1 VKIVL
6 AYSGGLDTSVL
17 LKQFV
22 DAGHQVVAMTANLG
36 ESDMVAGEGSQDA
49 LDAVRQKALK
59 LGAVDAV
66 LIDARERFISDY
78 AYPALAANALYQGVY
93 PLSAALS
100 RPLIADLLVETAAEY
115 GADAVAHGCTG
126 KGNDQVRIEV
136 GVRAK
141 APHLK
146 TLAPLRDKP
155 LSRPDA
161 IAYAQAHGVP
171 IAHTAAK
178 PYSVDANLWGRSIE
192 AGVLENP
199 WNAPPDDA
207 YAWSVAPE
215 TAPAN
220 GTVVVISFKHGWPT
234 LRQAQGDNGG
244 PGGIGRG
251 DNGLSGV
258 SGRGELDGAEMVFE
272 LNKIAGANGVG
283 RIDMIEDRVVGL
295 KSREVYEC
303 PGSVTLI
310 EAHKAL
316 ERLVLTRDELRLK
329 AALDQ
334 KYAELIYD
342 AQWSAPLRLALDAFN
357 AKLAERMTGD
367 VRVRLIRGRAVVT
380 GSRSPFALY
389 DESLAT
395 YGAGDTFRHDAAGG
409 FIQIHGLPVAAGA
422 AKAAEAAERATPQI
436 A

>member
-1 VKIVL
+1 MKIVL

-17 LKQFV
+17 LKKYIE
-22 DAGHQVVAMTANLG
+22 AGHEVVAMTANLG
-36 ESDMVAGEGSQDA
+36 ESDMVAGDGSQDA
-49 LDAVRQKALK
+49 LEAVRRKALM
-59 LGAVDAV
+59 LGAKDAV
-66 LIDARERFISDY
+66 LIDARERFIADY
-78 AYPALAANALYQGVY
+78 AFKALAANARYQGVY

-100 RPLIADLLVETAAEY
+100 RPLIADLLVETAAQY
-115 GADAVAHGCTG
+115 GFDAVAHGCTG

-146 TLAPLRDKP
+146 TLAPLRETP

-161 IAYAQAHGVP
+161 IAYAQSHGVP
-171 IAHTAAK
+171 ISQTTAK

-199 WNAPPDDA
+199 WNAPPEDA
-207 YAWSVAPE
+207 YDW
-215 TAPAN
+215 TATP
-220 GTVVVISFKHGWPT
+220 GTEPQS
-234 LRQAQGDNGG
+234 
-244 PGGIGRG
+244 
-251 DNGLSGV
+251 
-258 SGRGELDGAEMVFE
+258 GAEIVIAFERGVPSIDRAVGAQMVFD

-310 EAHKAL
+310 EAHVAL

-329 AALDQ
+329 AQLDQ
-334 KYAELIYD
+334 KYTELIYD
-342 AQWSAPLRLALDAFN
+342 GQWSTPLRGGLDAFN
-357 AKLAERMTGD
+357 AHVAQRMTGE
-367 VRVRLIRGRAVVT
+367 VRLKLIRGKAVVV

-395 YGAGDTFRHDAAGG
+395 YGAGDTFRHHAAGG
-409 FIQIHGLPVAAGA
+409 FIEIWGLPVAAGA
-422 AKAAEAAERATPQI
+422 AKAAQAAERATPTLV
-436 A
+436 

>member
-1 VKIVL
+1 VTPRRIVL

-17 LKQFV
+17 LKQYI
-22 DAGHQVVAMTANLG
+22 DAGQQVVAMTLDLG
-36 ESDMVAGEGSQDA
+36 ESDLVAGAGSQDA
-49 LDAVRQKALK
+49 LDAVRRKALA

-66 LIDARERFISDY
+66 LIDARERFIAGY
-78 AYPALAANALYQGVY
+78 ALRALAANALYEGVY

-136 GVRAK
+136 GVRAA
-141 APHLK
+141 APHLT
-146 TLAPLRDKP
+146 TLAPLRERP

-192 AGVLENP
+192 AGVLANP
-199 WNAPPDDA
+199 WNAPPEDA
-207 YAWSVAPE
+207 YAWTVAPQ
-215 TAPAN
+215 TAPAA
-220 GTVVVISFKHGWPT
+220 GDEVVISWQRGIPSIAG
-234 LRQAQGDNGG
+234 LQGAA
-244 PGGIGRG
+244 
-251 DNGLSGV
+251 LV
-258 SGRGELDGAEMVFE
+258 AE
-272 LNKIAGANGVG
+272 LNRVAGANGVG
-283 RIDMIEDRVVGL
+283 RIDLIEDRVVGL

-316 ERLVLTRDELRLK
+316 ERLVLGRDELRLK
-329 AALDQ
+329 AGLDQ
-334 KYAELIYD
+334 KYGELIYD
-342 AQWSAPLRLALDAFN
+342 ALWSSPLREALDAFN
-357 AKLAERMTGD
+357 AKLAERMTGE
-367 VRVRLIRGRAVVT
+367 VRMLLLRGRAVPT
-380 GSRSPFALY
+380 GCRSPFGLY

-409 FIQIHGLPVAAGA
+409 FIAIHGLPVAAGA
-422 AKAAEAAERATPQI
+422 AKASAAARAAEPQPV
-436 A
+436 

>member
-1 VKIVL
+1 MKIVL

-22 DAGHQVVAMTANLG
+22 EQGHQVVAMTANLG
-36 ESDMVAGEGSQDA
+36 ESDMVAGDGSQDA
-49 LDAVRQKALK
+49 LEAARRKALM

-66 LIDARERFISDY
+66 LIDARERFVDEY
-78 AYPALAANALYQGVY
+78 AFKALAANALYQGVY

-100 RPLIADLLVETAAEY
+100 RPLIADLLVETAAEH

-141 APHLK
+141 APHLE

-207 YAWSVAPE
+207 YAWTVDPAGAPMHGTEIVIAFQHGVPSVGGA
-215 TAPAN
+215 
-220 GTVVVISFKHGWPT
+220 HG
-234 LRQAQGDNGG
+234 AD
-244 PGGIGRG
+244 
-251 DNGLSGV
+251 
-258 SGRGELDGAEMVFE
+258 MVFE
-272 LNKIAGANGVG
+272 LNKTAGSNGVG
-283 RIDMIEDRVVGL
+283 RIDIIEDRVVGL

-329 AALDQ
+329 AGLDQ
-334 KYAELIYD
+334 KYGELIYD
-342 AQWSAPLRLALDAFN
+342 AQWSAPLRDALDAFN
-357 AKLAERMTGD
+357 AKLAERMTGE
-367 VRVRLIRGRAVVT
+367 VRLRLVRGRAVVT

-395 YGAGDTFRHDAAGG
+395 YGAGDRFRHDAAGG
-409 FIQIHGLPVAAGA
+409 FIEIHGLPVAAGA
-422 AKAAEAAERATPQI
+422 AKANEAAQRATPQP

>member
-49 LDAVRQKALK
+49 LDAVRHKALK
-59 LGAVDAV
+59 LGAVEAV

-141 APHLK
+141 APHLT

-220 GTVVVISFKHGWPT
+220 GAEVVISFKLGWPT
-234 LRQAQGDNGG
+234 LRQAQGD
-244 PGGIGRG
+244 IGRG
-251 DNGLSGV
+251 DMRDDGLQ
-258 SGRGELDGAEMVFE
+258 GAEMVFE

-367 VRVRLIRGRAVVT
+367 VRVKLIRGRAVVT

>member
-1 VKIVL
+1 MKIVL

-36 ESDMVAGEGSQDA
+36 ESDMVAGEGSQGA

-100 RPLIADLLVETAAEY
+100 RPLIADLLVETAADY

-171 IAHTAAK
+171 ISHTAA
-178 PYSVDANLWGRSIE
+178 
-192 AGVLENP
+192 
-199 WNAPPDDA
+199 
-207 YAWSVAPE
+207 
-215 TAPAN
+215 
-220 GTVVVISFKHGWPT
+220 
-234 LRQAQGDNGG
+234 
-244 PGGIGRG
+244 
-251 DNGLSGV
+251 
-258 SGRGELDGAEMVFE
+258 
-272 LNKIAGANGVG
+272 
-283 RIDMIEDRVVGL
+283 
-295 KSREVYEC
+295 
-303 PGSVTLI
+303 
-310 EAHKAL
+310 
-316 ERLVLTRDELRLK
+316 
-329 AALDQ
+329 
-334 KYAELIYD
+334 
-342 AQWSAPLRLALDAFN
+342 
-357 AKLAERMTGD
+357 
-367 VRVRLIRGRAVVT
+367 
-380 GSRSPFALY
+380 
-389 DESLAT
+389 
-395 YGAGDTFRHDAAGG
+395 
-409 FIQIHGLPVAAGA
+409 
-422 AKAAEAAERATPQI
+422 
-436 A
+436 

>member
-17 LKQFV
+17 LKQFI
-22 DAGHQVVAMTANLG
+22 DQGHQVIAMTLNLG
-36 ESDMVAGEGSQDA
+36 ESDMVAGDGSQDA
-49 LDAVRQKALK
+49 LEAVRQKALA
-59 LGAVDAV
+59 LGALDAV
-66 LIDARERFISDY
+66 LIDARERFISEY
-78 AYPALAANALYQGVY
+78 AYKALAANALYEGVY

-100 RPLIADLLVETAAEY
+100 RPLIADLLVETAAQY

-146 TLAPLRDKP
+146 TLAPLRDNP

-207 YAWSVAPE
+207 YAWTVSPE
-215 TAPAN
+215 TAPAS
-220 GTVVVISFKHGWPT
+220 GSEVVISFKHGIPS
-234 LRQAQGDNGG
+234 
-244 PGGIGRG
+244 I
-251 DNGLSGV
+251 
-258 SGRGELDGAEMVFE
+258 DGASGADMVFE
-272 LNKIAGANGVG
+272 LNKTAGANAVG
-283 RIDMIEDRVVGL
+283 RIDLIEDRVVGL

-303 PGSVTLI
+303 PGSVTLV

-316 ERLVLTRDELRLK
+316 ERLVLTREELRVK

-334 KYAELIYD
+334 KYAEIIYD
-342 AQWSAPLRLALDAFN
+342 AQWSSPLRLALDAFN
-357 AKLAERMTGD
+357 TKVSERLTGD
-367 VRVRLIRGRAVVT
+367 VRLRLIRGRAVVT

-389 DESLAT
+389 DETLAT

-409 FIQIHGLPVAAGA
+409 FIEIHGLPVAAGA
-422 AKAAEAAERATPQI
+422 AKAAEAAERATPQL

>member
-1 VKIVL
+1 MKIVL

-17 LKQFV
+17 LKQFI
-22 DAGHQVVAMTANLG
+22 DAGHQVVAMTLNLG
-36 ESDMVAGEGSQDA
+36 EYDRVAGEGSQDA
-49 LDAVRQKALK
+49 LEAVRQKALN

-78 AYPALAANALYQGVY
+78 AFKALAANALYQGVY

-100 RPLIADLLVETAAEY
+100 RPLIADLLVETALEH

-146 TLAPLRDKP
+146 TLAPLRDNP

-171 IAHTAAK
+171 ISHTAAK

-215 TAPAN
+215 SAPGTGAEVEIAFRHGIPSIN
-220 GTVVVISFKHGWPT
+220 GKT
-234 LRQAQGDNGG
+234 
-244 PGGIGRG
+244 
-251 DNGLSGV
+251 
-258 SGRGELDGAEMVFE
+258 GAEMVFE
-272 LNKIAGANGVG
+272 LNK
-283 RIDMIEDRVVGL
+283 
-295 KSREVYEC
+295 
-303 PGSVTLI
+303 
-310 EAHKAL
+310 
-316 ERLVLTRDELRLK
+316 
-329 AALDQ
+329 
-334 KYAELIYD
+334 
-342 AQWSAPLRLALDAFN
+342 
-357 AKLAERMTGD
+357 
-367 VRVRLIRGRAVVT
+367 
-380 GSRSPFALY
+380 
-389 DESLAT
+389 
-395 YGAGDTFRHDAAGG
+395 
-409 FIQIHGLPVAAGA
+409 
-422 AKAAEAAERATPQI
+422 
-436 A
+436 

>member
-215 TAPAN
+215 TAPAS
-220 GTVVVISFKHGWPT
+220 GTEVVISFKRGWPT
-234 LRQAQGDNGG
+234 LRQAQGDNGRG
-244 PGGIGRG
+244 DIAHGGI
-251 DNGLSGV
+251 
-258 SGRGELDGAEMVFE
+258 EGAEMVFE

-334 KYAELIYD
+334 KYSELIYD
-342 AQWSAPLRLALDAFN
+342 AQWSAPLRDALDAFN

>member
-22 DAGHQVVAMTANLG
+22 QAGHQVVAMTANLG
-36 ESDMVAGEGSQDA
+36 ESDLVAGEGSQDA
-49 LDAVRQKALK
+49 LDAVRRKALA
-59 LGAVDAV
+59 LGAVEAV
-66 LIDARERFISDY
+66 LIDARERFIDDY
-78 AYPALAANALYQGVY
+78 AYKALAANALYEGVY

-115 GADAVAHGCTG
+115 AADTVAHGCTG

-141 APHLK
+141 APHLR

-161 IAYAQAHGVP
+161 IAYAQANGVP
-171 IAHTAAK
+171 ISHTAAK

-192 AGVLENP
+192 AGVLEDP
-199 WNAPPDDA
+199 WNAPPEDA
-207 YAWSVAPE
+207 YAWSVAPA
-215 TAPAN
+215 TAPI
-220 GTVVVISFKHGWPT
+220 GGDEVVIAFRHGTPSIDG
-234 LRQAQGDNGG
+234 AQG
-244 PGGIGRG
+244 
-251 DNGLSGV
+251 
-258 SGRGELDGAEMVFE
+258 AQMVFE
-272 LNKIAGANGVG
+272 LNKVAGANGVG
-283 RIDMIEDRVVGL
+283 RIDLIEDRVVGL

-329 AALDQ
+329 AMLDQ

-342 AQWSAPLRLALDAFN
+342 AQWSSPLRSALDAFN
-357 AKLAERMTGD
+357 AKIAERLTGE
-367 VRVRLIRGRAVVT
+367 VRVQLLRGRAVVT

-395 YGAGDTFRHDAAGG
+395 YGAGDRFRHDAAGG
-409 FIQIHGLPVAAGA
+409 FIEIHGLPVAAGA
-422 AKAAEAAERATPQI
+422 AKAAAAAEAATPQPV
-436 A
+436 